1 MPTRLQRISLPLQQ
15 QLKLRHVLQP
25 QAVGDDVLPLPVLR
39 ERAIDLKDSSA
50 YPIIYKSEDMV
61 KYLQKLFIEINR
73 VVTITSN
80 ITNLPY

>member
-61 KYLQKLFIEINR
+61 KNLQKAVN
-73 VVTITSN
+73 
-80 ITNLPY
+80 

>member
-25 QAVGDDVLPLPVLR
+25 QAVGDDVPPLLVLR

-61 KYLQKLFIEINR
+61 KNLQKLLII
-73 VVTITSN
+73 TIYTQSSN
-80 ITNLPY
+80 NDF